1 MARTTSFIIG
11 YLNLFFKNT
20 AFAGIG
26 DTNGIQP
33 SAAPGNLYWALFTAD
48 PTVSGSITN
57 EANYGGY
64 ARQPA
69 IRGSGFTVSNGVVS
83 NAGIIDFP
91 KCTSGSSVCTY
102 AALMSDLSGATMLM
116 SGVLAN
122 SGLNVT
128 VNIIPEFAIG
138 ALTVTPS

>member
-1 MARTTSFIIG
+1 MARTTAFITG
-11 YLNLFFKNT
+11 YLNLFFKNI

-26 DTNGIQP
+26 DSNGIQP
-33 SAAPGNLYWALFTAD
+33 SGAPGNLYWALFTAD
-48 PTVSGSITN
+48 PTVSGSIVN

-69 IRGSGFTVSNGVVS
+69 VRGSGFTVTGGVVS
-83 NAGIIDFP
+83 NATEIDFP

-116 SGVLAN
+116 SGILSAG
-122 SGLNVT
+122 GLNVT
-128 VNIIPEFAIG
+128 VNIVPTFVIG